1 MNLWL
6 LLLCAVGS
14 ISGALL
20 GAYLMRKKMSRKQV
34 KLAIGLILYI
44 IAAKMIWDLV
54 KPMLS

>member
-1 MNLWL
+1 
-6 LLLCAVGS
+6 
-14 ISGALL
+14 
-20 GAYLMRKKMSRKQV
+20 MRKKMSRKQV